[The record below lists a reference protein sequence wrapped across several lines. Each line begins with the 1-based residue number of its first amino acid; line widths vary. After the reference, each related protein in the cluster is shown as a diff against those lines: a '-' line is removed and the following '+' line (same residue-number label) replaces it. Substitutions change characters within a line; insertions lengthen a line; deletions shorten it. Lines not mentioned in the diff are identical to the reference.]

1 LQGNT
6 PLAAP
11 AAGHSI
17 VNAFITISRL
27 EMWFWLFVAGGMQE
41 YNALTLGRR
50 FYLLGFLMQGQIFQ
64 QIN

>member
-11 AAGHSI
+11 AAGQSI

-27 EMWFWLFVAGGMQE
+27 EMWFWLFVARGMRE
-41 YNALTLGRR
+41 YNALTLAPPV
-50 FYLLGFLMQGQIFQ
+50 LSVGFLMQGQILQ